1 MAERSAQRPGL
12 WLGLFLASAGV
23 ISALRLT
30 DAINSTT
37 GFLLFSASLIL
48 MVPFLRSIIRRRE
61 CVGSDAAARYTKR
74 IGASSALYVL
84 GLGIAITLDRKLDL
98 AGGEAFLIA
107 LLPVLPI
114 FGMIWAMARYISEEK
129 DEFLRHRA
137 VIASLFG
144 LALLLGVASFWGFLE
159 QFGLVPHA
167 FGWWALPIWA
177 LGMGIGQGW
186 QSMRYRAGDEG

>member
-1 MAERSAQRPGL
+1 MAGESTRRPGL

-30 DAINSTT
+30 GAIGATT
-37 GFLLFSASLIL
+37 GFLLFSASMILI
-48 MVPFLRSIIRRRE
+48 VPYLRGITRKRE
-61 CVGSDAAARYTKR
+61 CVGSDAGARYTKR
-74 IGASSALYVL
+74 IGTSSALYVL
-84 GLGIAITLDRKLDL
+84 GLGIAITLDRKFDL
-98 AGGEAFLIA
+98 AGSEAFLIA

-114 FGMIWAMARYISEEK
+114 FGMIWAMARYITEEK

-144 LALLLGVASFWGFLE
+144 LALLLGIASFWGFLE

-177 LGMGIGQGW
+177 LGMGMGQGW
-186 QSMRYRAGDEG
+186 QSLRYRAGDEE